1 MSDESQSTA
10 STSFGSV
17 ASETY
22 DEMVADVAA
31 CATMESLVCGKGMPK
46 VTKQRA
52 RRRPGPMRT
61 PTKAVPFSAY
71 ERVAA
76 VVKACRAER
85 KRAPLDPNAGDVED
99 ERLFKMARFTD
110 GMALDNYAPFLHYV
124 PRLVNIVGSSSTER
138 SLPLRPS
145 APAQTAH
152 AHPTIESHVNSAAGH
167 TSGGHPRQWLGAHA
181 AARPLQD
188 RLPLQRRLLCEQ
200 AVRGRSGAA
209 PCSDALSISV
219 LTSMLSTCSQ
229 LAYTH
234 PRCRVLVFRKLP
246 YSNHASTAT

>member
-46 VTKQRA
+46 ATKQRA
-52 RRRPGPMRT
+52 RRRPDPMHT
-61 PTKAVPFSAY
+61 PTTAVPFSAY

-124 PRLVNIVGSSSTER
+124 PRLVNIVTLAEAIPVKGSGLTLPLDLFKIASRCNGAYFASKRFAAVQVLLHAPMLCRSVCSLPCCPRAR
-138 SLPLRPS
+138 SLPTR
-145 APAQTAH
+145 T
-152 AHPTIESHVNSAAGH
+152 
-167 TSGGHPRQWLGAHA
+167 HA
-181 AARPLQD
+181 AVCLY
-188 RLPLQRRLLCEQ
+188 
-200 AVRGRSGAA
+200 
-209 PCSDALSISV
+209 SV
-219 LTSMLSTCSQ
+219 SFHTRT
-229 LAYTH
+229 TH
-234 PRCRVLVFRKLP
+234 SPP
-246 YSNHASTAT
+246 HS